1 MCSKELSSGTQS
13 CVYCFAD
20 GFLLSLLLSPLPSS
34 GSCIVCGINERKQDG
49 MLSLTK
55 MYSFLDVFI
64 NFHRL
69 IAKISAQDIKIA
81 VIPCL
86 GTLSTLVSYDSIS
99 QGQDYCDFI
108 CMPGSGLHPYQ
119 IIFTDISCSFYNLN
133 AFKDHNSYLCH
144 SHIVRAM
151 GKPFSIM
158 M

>member
-1 MCSKELSSGTQS
+1 MFQGTIEWYPEL
-13 CVYCFAD
+13 C
-20 GFLLSLLLSPLPSS
+20 LLLCWRISS
-34 GSCIVCGINERKQDG
+34 ISSSITVTLLWQLHRLWDQWAKTRRYVI
-49 MLSLTK
+49 SYK

-133 AFKDHNSYLCH
+133 AFKDHNSSLCH